1 MTTENNNRCNCFS
14 EVLDKVKSMASEQLS
29 NTPMVKDSLKVEWKN
44 RVFFLDGN
52 NNAPVSLKIETEYL
66 PIKKDGTP
74 AKSKKKLENNFKM
87 SHCPFCGTKY

>member
-1 MTTENNNRCNCFS
+1 MDTENSKPCNCFS
-14 EVLDKVKSMASEQLS
+14 EILDKVKVMASEQLS
-29 NTPMVKDSLKVEWKN
+29 KTPMVEGSLKVEWRN

-66 PIKKDGTP
+66 PIKKDGTA

-87 SHCPFCGTKY
+87 SHCPFCGAKY